1 MPVTIHGNGSI
12 TGLSVGGLPDGSVDA
27 DTLASNAVTNAKI
40 ASGAITSSDMPT
52 GSVLQAVEGSTEN
65 RIEITNG
72 TGTWHDTN
80 LSATIT
86 PSSSSNKVLVLVNG
100 SIHTGNTSSAA
111 LTVFRGGTGGTNIGS
126 SGGYGLLQVNGTAT
140 SGGGG
145 GTLNG
150 GMVKLDS
157 PNTTSAT
164 QYIVKAKRVWAG
176 AGGDTKFPASNN
188 YEKATITLLE
198 IKG

>member
-1 MPVTIHGNGSI
+1 MPVTINGDGSI
-12 TGLSVGGLPDGSVDA
+12 TGLSNGSLSANVLTDS
-27 DTLASNAVTNAKI
+27 TVTSAKF
-40 ASGAITSSDMPT
+40 ASGAITSTMLPA
-52 GSVLQAVEGSTEN
+52 GSVIQVVEGSTEN
-65 RIEITNG
+65 RIEITGG
-72 TGTWHDTN
+72 TGSWVDTN

-111 LTVFRGGTGGTNIGS
+111 LTVFRGGTGGTDIGS
-126 SGGYGLLQVNGTAT
+126 SGGYGLLHVNGTAT

-157 PNTTSAT
+157 PNTDQAT
-164 QYIVKAKRVWAG
+164 EYLVKAKRVWAG
-176 AGGDTKFPASNN
+176 AGGHTKFPSSNN
-188 YEKATITLLE
+188 YEKATITLME
-198 IKG
+198 IVA

>member
-1 MPVTIHGNGSI
+1 MPVTINGNGSI
-12 TGLSVGGLPDGSVDA
+12 TGLSVGGLGSGVVNST
-27 DTLASNAVTNAKI
+27 TLADGA
-40 ASGAITSSDMPT
+40 ASGSKLGT
-52 GSVLQAVEGSTEN
+52 GSILQVVEGTTEN
-65 RIEITNG
+65 RIEITSG
-72 TGTWHDTN
+72 TGSWVDTN

-176 AGGDTKFPASNN
+176 AGGDTKFPSSNN

>member
-1 MPVTIHGNGSI
+1 MPVTINGDGSI
-12 TGLSVGGLPDGSVDA
+12 TGLSNGSLSANVLTDS
-27 DTLASNAVTNAKI
+27 TVTSAKF
-40 ASGAITSSDMPT
+40 ASGAITSTMLPA
-52 GSVLQAVEGSTEN
+52 GSVIQVVEGSTEN
-65 RIEITNG
+65 RIEITGG
-72 TGTWHDTN
+72 TGTWTDTN

-111 LTVFRGGTGGTNIGS
+111 LTVFRGGTGGTDIGS
-126 SGGYGLLQVNGTAT
+126 SGGYGLLHVNGTAT

-157 PNTTSAT
+157 PNTDQAT
-164 QYIVKAKRVWAG
+164 EYLVKAKRVWAG
-176 AGGDTKFPASNN
+176 AGGHTKFPSSNN
-188 YEKATITLLE
+188 YEKATITLME
-198 IKG
+198 IVA

>member
-1 MPVTIHGNGSI
+1 MPVTINGSGSI
-12 TGLSVGGLPDGSVDA
+12 VGLSAGGISDA
-27 DTLASNAVTNAKI
+27 GAI
-40 ASGAITSSDMPT
+40 ASGVITSPVLPT
-52 GSVLQAVEGSTEN
+52 GSVIQVVEGSTEN
-65 RIEITNG
+65 RIEITSG
-72 TGTWHDTN
+72 TGSWVDTN

-126 SGGYGLLQVNGTAT
+126 SGGYGLLQVHGTGT

-145 GTLNG
+145 GTQNG

-157 PNTTSAT
+157 PNTDQAT
-164 QYIVKAKRVWAG
+164 EYLVKAKRVWAG
-176 AGGDTKFPASNN
+176 AGGDIKFPSSNN
-188 YEKATITLLE
+188 YEKATITLIE

>member
-1 MPVTIHGNGSI
+1 MPVTINGSGSI
-12 TGLSVGGLPDGSVDA
+12 VGLAAGGISGA
-27 DTLASNAVTNAKI
+27 GAI
-40 ASGAITSSDMPT
+40 ASGAITSSALPT
-52 GSVLQAVEGSTEN
+52 GSVIQVVEGTTES
-65 RIEITNG
+65 RVQITSG

-80 LSATIT
+80 LKATIT
-86 PSSSSNKVLVLVNG
+86 PSSASNKVLVLVNG

-111 LTVFRGGTGGTNIGS
+111 LTVFRGGTGGTDIGS
-126 SGGYGLLQVNGTAT
+126 NGGYGLLHVNGTAT

-145 GTLNG
+145 GTQNG

-164 QYIVKAKRVWAG
+164 EYIVKAKRVWAG
-176 AGGDTKFPASNN
+176 AGGNTQFPSSNN
-188 YEKATITLLE
+188 IETATITLLE

>member
-1 MPVTIHGNGSI
+1 MAI
-12 TGLSVGGLPDGSVDA
+12 TFHPDGR
-27 DTLASNAVTNAKI
+27 VTGNKVTQ
-40 ASGAITSSDMPT
+40 SGM
-52 GSVLQAVEGSTEN
+52 VLQVVEGSTEN

-80 LSATIT
+80 LKATIT
-86 PSSSSNKVLVLVNG
+86 PSSASSKVLVLVNA

-157 PNTTSAT
+157 PNTDQAT
-164 QYIVKAKRVWAG
+164 EYLVKAKRVWAG
-176 AGGDTKFPASNN
+176 AGGDTKFPSSNN
-188 YEKATITLLE
+188 NEKATITLLE
-198 IKG
+198 IAQ

>member
-1 MPVTIHGNGSI
+1 M
-12 TGLSVGGLPDGSVDA
+12 
-27 DTLASNAVTNAKI
+27 
-40 ASGAITSSDMPT
+40 
-52 GSVLQAVEGSTEN
+52 
-65 RIEITNG
+65 
-72 TGTWHDTN
+72 
-80 LSATIT
+80 
-86 PSSSSNKVLVLVNG
+86 LVLVNG

-157 PNTTSAT
+157 PNTDQAT
-164 QYIVKAKRVWAG
+164 EYLVKAKRVWAG
-176 AGGDTKFPASNN
+176 AGGDTKFPASIN

>member
-1 MPVTIHGNGSI
+1 M
-12 TGLSVGGLPDGSVDA
+12 
-27 DTLASNAVTNAKI
+27 
-40 ASGAITSSDMPT
+40 
-52 GSVLQAVEGSTEN
+52 
-65 RIEITNG
+65 
-72 TGTWHDTN
+72 
-80 LSATIT
+80 
-86 PSSSSNKVLVLVNG
+86 LVLVNG

-176 AGGDTKFPASNN
+176 AGGDTKFPASIN
-188 YEKATITLLE
+188 YEKATFLIYAASLYSSNERLAQ
-198 IKG
+198 

>member
-1 MPVTIHGNGSI
+1 MGI
-12 TGLSVGGLPDGSVDA
+12 TFHPDGR
-27 DTLASNAVTNAKI
+27 VTGGTI
-40 ASGAITSSDMPT
+40 RSSGNVIQ
-52 GSVLQAVEGSTEN
+52 VVEGSTEN
-65 RIEITNG
+65 RIEITSG
-72 TGTWHDTN
+72 TGSWVDTN

-111 LTVFRGGTGGTNIGS
+111 LTVFRGGTGGTDIGS
-126 SGGYGLLQVNGTAT
+126 SGGYGLLHVNGTAT

-150 GMVKLDS
+150 GLVKLDS

-164 QYIVKAKRVWAG
+164 EYLVKAKRVWAG
-176 AGGDTKFPASNN
+176 AGGDTKFPSSNN

-198 IKG
+198 IAG

>member
-1 MPVTIHGNGSI
+1 MAI
-12 TGLSVGGLPDGSVDA
+12 TFHPDGR
-27 DTLASNAVTNAKI
+27 VTGNKVTQ
-40 ASGAITSSDMPT
+40 SGM
-52 GSVLQAVEGSTEN
+52 VLQVVEGSTEN
-65 RIEITNG
+65 RIEITSG
-72 TGTWHDTN
+72 TGSWVDTN

-100 SIHTGNTSSAA
+100 SIHTGNTSSAS
-111 LTVFRGGTGGTNIGS
+111 LTVFRGGTGGTDIGS
-126 SGGYGLLQVNGTAT
+126 SGGYGLLHVNGTAT

-157 PNTTSAT
+157 PNTDQAT
-164 QYIVKAKRVWAG
+164 EYLVKAKRVWAG
-176 AGGDTKFPASNN
+176 AGGDTKFPSSNN
-188 YEKATITLLE
+188 LEKATITLIE